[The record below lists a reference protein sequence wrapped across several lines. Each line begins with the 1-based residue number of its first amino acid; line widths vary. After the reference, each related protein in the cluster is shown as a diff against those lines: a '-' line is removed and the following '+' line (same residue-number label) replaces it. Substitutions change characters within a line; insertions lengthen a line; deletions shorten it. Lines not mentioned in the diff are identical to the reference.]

1 VRSLDELQMTF
12 VALGLIVAAAFLHA
26 GWNYL
31 AKASRD
37 TMAFM
42 WWAVALGTFG
52 YGLWIMIGPGIS
64 LASASW
70 IPFLISQLAEVG
82 YYVTLVRGYSQGDLS
97 LVYPISRGSAPIFS
111 VLWSAIVLAERLPWL
126 GYLGV
131 ALMVAGVY
139 IAPLTF
145 DRGVKFT
152 FSALAAPFRNHA
164 AAWSLA
170 SALFISIYS
179 VSDKVAVSATP
190 PLVYNWWVFAGNALL
205 WMPIAW
211 PRSRFRTNIDEL
223 RNNWLA
229 VVAGSAMTI
238 VAYLAVLYALALTSA
253 SYVVAGRG
261 LSVIIGAIFG
271 SVMLKENVGPAR
283 ITGALLMVSGLSLVA
298 FA

>member
-1 VRSLDELQMTF
+1 MRSFDGLPMTF
-12 VALGLIVAAAFLHA
+12 VAFGLIVAAAFLHA
-26 GWNYL
+26 GWNFL

-52 YGLWIMIGPGIS
+52 YGLWVLTGPGIY

-70 IPFLISQLAEVG
+70 IPFLVSSLAETG
-82 YYVTLVRGYSQGDLS
+82 YFVTLVRGYSQGDLS
-97 LVYPISRGSAPIFS
+97 LVYPISRGSAPVFS
-111 VLWSAIVLAERLPWL
+111 VLWGAIVLAERLPWS

-152 FSALAAPFRNHA
+152 FSALAVPFRSHA
-164 AAWSLA
+164 AGWSVA

-179 VSDKVAVSATP
+179 VSDKVALAATP
-190 PLVYNWWVFAGNALL
+190 ASVYNWWVFAGNALL
-205 WMPIAW
+205 WMPLAW

-229 VVAGSAMTI
+229 VAVGSAMTI
-238 VAYLAVLYALALTSA
+238 GAYLAVLYALALTSA

-261 LSVIIGAIFG
+261 LSVIIGALFG
-271 SVMLKENVGPAR
+271 SVALKENLGRTRVIG
-283 ITGALLMVSGLSLVA
+283 TLLMVSGLGLIT